1 MDPRDFFQHIDDEEI
16 VAAIRAAEA
25 RGRGEIRVHVTSE
38 SVGDA
43 QAAAIEAFDALGM
56 AATAEGNGVLIYV
69 APRTHDFAVIGDRC
83 VHEHCGEGFWREVAD
98 AMREHFRGGRFTEG
112 IVAGVARTGDV
123 LARFFPRVAGRDDR
137 NELPDSISRD

>member
-1 MDPRDFFQHIDDEEI
+1 MDPKDFLQHIDDEEI

-56 AATAEGNGVLIYV
+56 AATAERNGILIYV
-69 APRTHDFAVIGDRC
+69 APRTKDFAVIGDRG
-83 VHEHCGEGFWREVAD
+83 VNEQCGAAFWREVANV
-98 AMREHFRGGRFTEG
+98 MRVHFREGRFTEG
-112 IVAGVARTGDV
+112 LVAGVARTGDV

-137 NELPDSISRD
+137 NELPDAISRD